1 MLSFT
6 GKKEDTNGEFGLIED
21 GDYEVTLKADYKQ
34 TKDKKTYINCVFA
47 IRKDVDQKYGGRL
60 VFEGIYKNESGEY
73 PSSKI
78 NAILSAI
85 PNARLD
91 FSSEDDLL
99 QYLNGKEMIVTVK
112 TKDGGGTYK
121 DRNVI
126 AYNSYRQTEH
136 PVAPVAKGL
145 EVAPDDLPF

>member
-1 MLSFT
+1 M
-6 GKKEDTNGEFGLIED
+6 
-21 GDYEVTLKADYKQ
+21 
-34 TKDKKTYINCVFA
+34 
-47 IRKDVDQKYGGRL
+47 
-60 VFEGIYKNESGEY
+60 
-73 PSSKI
+73 
-78 NAILSAI
+78 
-85 PNARLD
+85 
-91 FSSEDDLL
+91 